1 MSVLAILARHGR
13 LYKHRK
19 PVESPERASPS
30 RVLDRSLVRAALA
43 NRRSAAITES
53 STPGGPFDSLNL
65 GALRAF
71 FGRSAAHEGCHM
83 HRIRTISAFVGRWFA
98 VIVLAAGAVA
108 LAVPEAFTGL
118 TVVVPWLLAVIMLG
132 MGLTLRPVDFAIVAK
147 RPWPLLL
154 GVAAQ
159 YVVMPLL
166 GLGIAVALDLS
177 PLLTAGMIL
186 VGASPGGTAS
196 NVMVY
201 LSRGDTALS
210 VAMTTVSTLL
220 APILTPALVLVL
232 AGEFLP
238 VDPGAL
244 VISILQIVL
253 VPVLLGLLLRLFL
266 PRQVERFLDVLPLV
280 SVTGVTV
287 VVVAVVAASSSTIL
301 SIGILVVVAV
311 ILHNSLGLGL
321 GYLIGRVFGLPV
333 ASRRA
338 LSIEVGMQNSGL
350 AAALAV
356 AHFNPV
362 AALPAAIFSVWHNV
376 SGSLLA
382 SYWSRKGLSVEERS
396 VPELSRTSA

>member
-1 MSVLAILARHGR
+1 M
-13 LYKHRK
+13 
-19 PVESPERASPS
+19 
-30 RVLDRSLVRAALA
+30 D
-43 NRRSAAITES
+43 
-53 STPGGPFDSLNL
+53 
-65 GALRAF
+65 
-71 FGRSAAHEGCHM
+71 
-83 HRIRTISAFVGRWFA
+83 RIRTISTFIGRWFA
-98 VIVLAAGAVA
+98 LIVLAAGGLA
-108 LAVPEAFTGL
+108 LAVPSAFSGL
-118 TVVVPWLLAVIMLG
+118 TVAIPWLLAVIMLG
-132 MGLTLRPVDFAIVAK
+132 MGMTLRPADFAIVAK

-186 VGASPGGTAS
+186 VGASPGGTSS

-201 LSRGDTALS
+201 LSKGDTALS

-220 APILTPALVLVL
+220 APILTPLLVLVL
-232 AGEFLP
+232 AGEILP

-244 VISILQIVL
+244 FVSILKIVL
-253 VPVLLGLLLRLFL
+253 VPVLAGLLLRMLL
-266 PRQVERFLDVLPLV
+266 PRLVGQLLDVLPLV
-280 SVTGVTV
+280 SVAGITV
-287 VVVAVVAASSSTIL
+287 VVMAVVAASSSTLL

-311 ILHNSLGLGL
+311 VLHNSLGFGL
-321 GYLIGRVFGLPV
+321 GYLIGRVFRLPI

-338 LSIEVGMQNSGL
+338 ISIEVGMQNSGL

-376 SGSLLA
+376 SGSVLA
-382 SYWSRKGLSVEERS
+382 GYWSRKTVPADEAPA
-396 VPELSRTSA
+396 PELSRTPV